1 MGLSDRLP
9 IPSIGM
15 HRRAHLLF
23 LSVTLATGGLAC
35 GGWGGGTKWVQQP
48 LDDEKPSGGIPA
60 GEPEGSPVS
69 HASRPGSRTLGPRAQ
84 DEDDRSGGQAHTGG
98 GGRVLGTFR
107 NTYYDFPTEAE
118 HTGQAVSLM
127 NASCQPIAKVP
138 RGFYDAVCVQ
148 GSGSLKAGGTVS
160 FSKRDCA
167 CAEVCPRTG
176 QKICFDALDKATFPW
191 GRGAAGTA
199 ITPMRT
205 IAADTAVLP
214 MGTVVYI
221 PELDGAPRG
230 ETGDTLDG
238 CFVVED
244 RGLKVKGEHVDIFT
258 GHSVQTAMLN
268 ERVPSNQGV
277 TVILDAPRCSRL
289 APRSR

>member
-1 MGLSDRLP
+1 
-9 IPSIGM
+9 M
-15 HRRAHLLF
+15 HQRAALLF
-23 LSVTLATGGLAC
+23 SSLTLATGSLAC

-48 LDDEKPSGGIPA
+48 LDDEKLGGGIPA
-60 GEPEGSPVS
+60 SGLEGSPES
-69 HASRPGSRTLGPRAQ
+69 KGARLRSRTIGPRSPS
-84 DEDDRSGGQAHTGG
+84 DERAGGGGRTGG
-98 GGRVLGTFR
+98 GGRVLGIFR
-107 NTYYDFPTEAE
+107 NTYYDFPAEAE
-118 HTGQAVSLM
+118 HSGPAVSLM

-138 RGFYDAVCVQ
+138 RSFYEAVCVQ

-176 QKICFDALDKATFPW
+176 QKICFDALDKAAFPW

-205 IAADTAVLP
+205 IAADTDVLP
-214 MGTVVYI
+214 LGTVVYI
-221 PELDGAPRG
+221 PELDGAAGGDGPIG
-230 ETGDTLDG
+230 ETLDG

-244 RGLKVKGEHVDIFT
+244 RGLRVKGEHVDIFT
-258 GHSVQTAMLN
+258 GHAAQTAALN

-277 TVILDAPRCSRL
+277 TVVVDAPHCSRL
-289 APRSR
+289 APRAR

>member
-1 MGLSDRLP
+1 LS
-9 IPSIGM
+9 
-15 HRRAHLLF
+15 F
-23 LSVTLATGGLAC
+23 TLANCGLAC

-48 LDDEKPSGGIPA
+48 LDDEKASGGGGGIPE
-60 GEPEGSPVS
+60 GEIEGSPVS
-69 HASRPGSRTLGPRAQ
+69 GTGARPSSRTIGPRARS
-84 DEDDRSGGQAHTGG
+84 DERSGGVDRSGG

-118 HTGQAVSLM
+118 HTGPAVSLM

-138 RGFYDAVCVQ
+138 RGFYEAVCVQ

-167 CAEVCPRTG
+167 CAEICPRTG

-230 ETGDTLDG
+230 GRADGEGGDTLDG

-244 RGLKVKGEHVDIFT
+244 RGLRVKGEHVDIFA
-258 GHSVQTAMLN
+258 GHSAQTAMLN

-277 TVILDAPRCSRL
+277 TVVVEAPRCARL
-289 APRSR
+289 APRGR

>member
-1 MGLSDRLP
+1 M
-9 IPSIGM
+9 
-15 HRRAHLLF
+15 RRALLF
-23 LSVTLATGGLAC
+23 CVAVSPILAAC

-48 LDDEKPSGGIPA
+48 LLEDERPSSGIPEGAMEGAPVGGSGA
-60 GEPEGSPVS
+60 GQRGRPGARARTIGMPPGRGPEG
-69 HASRPGSRTLGPRAQ
+69 
-84 DEDDRSGGQAHTGG
+84 DRTGG
-98 GGRVLGTFR
+98 GGRLLGTFR
-107 NTYYDFPTEAE
+107 NTYYDFPRESDHAASA
-118 HTGQAVSLM
+118 GNVSLM
-127 NASCQPIAKVP
+127 NATCQPIAKVP

-176 QKICFDALDKATFPW
+176 QRICFDALDPTTFPF

-199 ITPMRT
+199 ITPMRSL
-205 IAADTAVLP
+205 AADTSLLP

-230 ETGDTLDG
+230 DSNEPLDG

-258 GHSVQTAMLN
+258 GHPAHTAVIN

-277 TVILDAPRCSRL
+277 SVVVDAPRCAHL
-289 APRSR
+289 KLPAK